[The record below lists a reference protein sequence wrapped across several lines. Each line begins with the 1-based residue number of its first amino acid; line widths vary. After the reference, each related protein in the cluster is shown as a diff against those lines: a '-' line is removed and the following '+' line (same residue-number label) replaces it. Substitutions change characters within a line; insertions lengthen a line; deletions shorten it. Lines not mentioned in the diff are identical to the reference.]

1 MKPCVNIHRIDK
13 CAAFTNHLTKCS
25 AQERPFITNN
35 LILLG
40 TPKGIISTLEKYNP
54 TKEQAD
60 EFIKNEKPFIRHIKR
75 ALVYDCCEMAA
86 GDGNFS
92 AKERQVVE
100 GFAKRIGVNS
110 SVAGDIIKAFD
121 EENEAKKK
129 RVALLFPDGVD
140 TTIQTV
146 CDEKSKTVGRAS

>member
-1 MKPCVNIHRIDK
+1 MEGSYI
-13 CAAFTNHLTKCS
+13 S
-25 AQERPFITNN
+25 NN
-35 LILLG
+35 FVLLG
-40 TPKGIISTLEKYNP
+40 TPKSIISTLEKYNP

-60 EFIKNEKPFIRHIKR
+60 EFINNEKPFLRHIKR

-86 GDGNFS
+86 ADGGFS

-100 GFAKRIGVNS
+100 AFAKRIGVDNS
-110 SVAGDIIKAFD
+110 VSDQIIKAFD

>member
-1 MKPCVNIHRIDK
+1 VNHFSGCLPYVIYLI
-13 CAAFTNHLTKCS
+13 
-25 AQERPFITNN
+25 ERSFIVNC
-35 LILLG
+35 LVYLG

-54 TKEQAD
+54 TKEQAE
-60 EFIKNEKPFIRHIKR
+60 EFIKNEKSFIRHIKR

-86 GDGNFS
+86 ADGNFTP
-92 AKERQVVE
+92 KERDVVE
-100 GFAKRIGVNS
+100 AFAKRIGVDNS
-110 SVAGDIIKAFD
+110 DTDKIMKAFD

-129 RVALLFPDGVD
+129 RIALLFPDGVD